1 MKKLSHT
8 PVNFKLEATEE
19 IKVFM
24 VELKAVGKDFSL
36 SIDGI
41 TFEDLPELIEEDTT
55 ADGILDGKVELNGM

>member
-1 MKKLSHT
+1 
-8 PVNFKLEATEE
+8 
-19 IKVFM
+19 M